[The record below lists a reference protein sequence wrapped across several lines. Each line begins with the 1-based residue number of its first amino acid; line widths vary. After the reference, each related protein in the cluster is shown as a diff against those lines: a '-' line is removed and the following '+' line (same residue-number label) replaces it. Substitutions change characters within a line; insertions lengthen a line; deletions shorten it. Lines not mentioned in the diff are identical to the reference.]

1 MWSKETASIGVLLVG
16 NAAVFSTVCCFYVI
30 CMILRLPKRLR
41 AKLFARQ
48 LIYMAV
54 FDIALAALSMYW
66 VLRGGIFVHQSHSTP
81 ALHFAQGIWSFF
93 EYASI
98 LVELHIAL
106 GIACSWARWEDGLW
120 ALDGSLCV
128 TPVLALVCAIASVF
142 DPHAKA
148 EYVGIALII
157 LTFASSGLAYGI
169 ALCAM
174 RRSTHAAIRSIQ
186 RRLWFY
192 PINFWL
198 SFGFKFACDLNTDL
212 FGTIV
217 GVLAAFFLA
226 LNGFLNGATYFFHSR
241 LHHGAS
247 RGVATQCVESGEVR
261 LANIVSFHA
270 IFPHDIEQVIEIG
283 GSTFAGSVYAGST
296 FAGAPSMP
304 LS

>member
-1 MWSKETASIGVLLVG
+1 M
-16 NAAVFSTVCCFYVI
+16 
-30 CMILRLPKRLR
+30 
-41 AKLFARQ
+41 
-48 LIYMAV
+48 
-54 FDIALAALSMYW
+54 
-66 VLRGGIFVHQSHSTP
+66 
-81 ALHFAQGIWSFF
+81 
-93 EYASI
+93 
-98 LVELHIAL
+98 
-106 GIACSWARWEDGLW
+106 
-120 ALDGSLCV
+120 
-128 TPVLALVCAIASVF
+128 
-142 DPHAKA
+142 KA
-148 EYVGIALII
+148 EPSWTII
-157 LTFASSGLAYGI
+157 TSFRSEKTEQPCHSKPFFAKKKTRNAHSQGLAYGI

-283 GSTFAGSVYAGST
+283 GSTFGGSVYAGST